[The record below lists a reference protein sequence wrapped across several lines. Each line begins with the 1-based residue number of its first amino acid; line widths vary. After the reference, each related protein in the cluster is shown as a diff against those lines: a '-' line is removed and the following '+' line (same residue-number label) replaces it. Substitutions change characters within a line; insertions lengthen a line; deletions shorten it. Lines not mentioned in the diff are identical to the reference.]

1 MRSKQAESSKGGRPL
16 SFGSCGGSSYTELR
30 ADDDR
35 MRVQRRRYLRVSGGG
50 EMGEPLEV
58 LLAADVRAPGV
69 GRRAVVRHLAS
80 FVAPSVLEN
89 AQLLISELVTNSV
102 RHSGAPA
109 GEPLIA
115 RIRLEQ
121 TACRLEVEDRGRDGV
136 IGPAHDRRRLK
147 TAHQPTTRA
156 AATRRRQPMKGS
168 Q

>member
-16 SFGSCGGSSYTELR
+16 SFGSCGGRSYTELR

-35 MRVQRRRYLRVSGGG
+35 MRVQRRRYLRVTGGG
-50 EMGEPLEV
+50 KMREPLEV

-69 GRRAVVRHLAS
+69 ARPAVVRHLAS

-115 RIRLEQ
+115 RICLGQ
-121 TACRLEVEDRGRDGV
+121 TACRLEVEDHGRDGV
-136 IGPAHDRRRLK
+136 IAPAHDRRLQ